1 MAAMLML
8 FDRRQLG
15 AVVVSMFV
23 AMVMSM
29 VMSMSM
35 IVRVIMFF
43 RGVDGIAHSVASVKV
58 PVAK

>member
-1 MAAMLML
+1 MTAMLML

-15 AVVVSMFV
+15 AVVVAVFRAVFMAV
-23 AMVMSM
+23 VMIMV
-29 VMSMSM
+29 
-35 IVRVIMFF
+35 VRVIMFF